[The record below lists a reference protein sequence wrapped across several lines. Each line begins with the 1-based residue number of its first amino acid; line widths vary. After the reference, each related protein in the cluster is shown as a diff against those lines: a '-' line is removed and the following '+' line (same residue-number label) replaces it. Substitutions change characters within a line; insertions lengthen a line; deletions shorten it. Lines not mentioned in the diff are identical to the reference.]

1 MLPNNWGSVPY
12 LQNQAID
19 LSFNV
24 DGKSGEFHSE
34 DLNELL
40 NKEHHFDANG
50 VKLDFS
56 PQLQNLSLWD
66 TIKRWLEGNHSFSW
80 QGNINGGPPNDFLQ
94 VLPSVSVQGG
104 TGVVHYTPDPYL
116 QELAISR
123 GRDRRT
129 PGRAGRVI
137 NTEKTEA

>member
-66 TIKRWLEGNHSFSW
+66 TIKR
-80 QGNINGGPPNDFLQ
+80 
-94 VLPSVSVQGG
+94 
-104 TGVVHYTPDPYL
+104 
-116 QELAISR
+116 
-123 GRDRRT
+123 
-129 PGRAGRVI
+129 
-137 NTEKTEA
+137 